1 MGWFHRYLV
10 TVIGAG
16 ASLRL
21 AGRRSLTY
29 SSSSSSSAFQTSTK
43 AGSCT
48 KSPAAPECAVP
59 CLNKTVW
66 QLDLNPKASLLKET
80 SSLQSVFHIFSPSLH
95 CKSLFSFALLKQHRT
110 DWPEY
115 EYEYEYSNCEET
127 QHNLPW
133 FYSSQ

>member
-1 MGWFHRYLV
+1 M
-10 TVIGAG
+10 
-16 ASLRL
+16 
-21 AGRRSLTY
+21 
-29 SSSSSSSAFQTSTK
+29 
-43 AGSCT
+43 
-48 KSPAAPECAVP
+48 P
-59 CLNKTVW
+59 CLSKTVW

-80 SSLQSVFHIFSPSLH
+80 SSLPSVFHIFSPSLH

-133 FYSSQ
+133 FYSPQQKYTTQQTLPLFSSAIKEEFVNVNENVCILLFIIIHKTFLDLSSKNRSAAFS

>member
-1 MGWFHRYLV
+1 M
-10 TVIGAG
+10 
-16 ASLRL
+16 
-21 AGRRSLTY
+21 
-29 SSSSSSSAFQTSTK
+29 
-43 AGSCT
+43 
-48 KSPAAPECAVP
+48 P

-110 DWPEY
+110 DTR
-115 EYEYEYSNCEET
+115 YSNCEET

-133 FYSSQ
+133 FYSPQQKYTTQQTLPLFSSAVKEEFVNVNENVCILLFIIIHKTFLDLSSKNRSAAFS